1 MNYLSWDTMREAD
14 SGAEKIESL
23 YDAGYLAT
31 RLGKGIFTKTRS
43 VRIRL
48 SKFAL
53 TSENKRILKKVEHI
67 SLSKINLPHKE
78 YHWQI
83 GKLAKDF
90 YETKFGRGIMSA
102 QKIKEILT
110 DSEKSNFNALLVF
123 NDSNIVD
130 DTGFAI
136 CYKSGKIL
144 HYSYPFYN
152 LENPSVP
159 KSMGLGMM
167 SKAIEWAK
175 ENGLEFVYL
184 GSLQRPTDTYKLQFE
199 GMEWFDGERWQTDL
213 KEAKKILEI

>member
-1 MNYLSWDTMREAD
+1 MREAD

>member
-1 MNYLSWDTMREAD
+1 MNYLSWDTIKEAD

-23 YDAGYLAT
+23 YDAGYLGT

-67 SLSKINLPHKE
+67 NLSKIDLPHKE

-110 DSEKSNFNALLVF
+110 DSEKSNFNSLLIF

-167 SKAIEWAK
+167 TKAIEWAK
-175 ENGLEFVYL
+175 ESGLEFVYL
-184 GSLQRPTDTYKLQFE
+184 GSLQRPSDTYKLQFE

-213 KEAKKILEI
+213 KEAKKILI